1 MIRGNG
7 IRQAERFGG
16 AVIALAALSACV
28 TAERDMEARFSASDH
43 AAWMARGSAEIKGEA
58 FIRRPNGLLA
68 KCSGGVVQLAPASPY
83 FREWLAIRRGGA
95 RIANAT
101 SRTEEHRAALRQT
114 QCDQQGRF
122 SFSDLPAGKWIVITR
137 ISYEAQRDSFR
148 EDAFYLTEVETKV
161 GEVAKAV
168 LSNPNRI

>member
-1 MIRGNG
+1 MRGNG

-28 TAERDMEARFSASDH
+28 ASEREMQLRYSAADH
-43 AAWMARGSAEIKGEA
+43 AAWLAKGTAEIKGEG
-58 FIRRPNGLLA
+58 FIRRPNGFLA
-68 KCSGGVVQLAPASPY
+68 RCSGGVVQLAPASPY
-83 FREWLAIRRGGA
+83 FREWLAIRRGGGQVSNAAA
-95 RIANAT
+95 RL
-101 SRTEEHRAALRQT
+101 EEHRAALRQT

-122 SFSDLPAGKWIVITR
+122 AFSDLPAGKWIVITR
-137 ISYEAQRDSFR
+137 ISYEAESDNFR
-148 EDAFYLTEVETKV
+148 EDAFYVTEVETKA

>member
-7 IRQAERFGG
+7 IRQAERFGS

-28 TAERDMEARFSASDH
+28 TAEREMDARFSLSDH
-43 AAWMARGSAEIKGEA
+43 AAWMAKGTAEITGEA

-95 RIANAT
+95 SIANA
-101 SRTEEHRAALRQT
+101 SARTEEHRAALRQT
-114 QCDQQGRF
+114 QCDQNGRF
-122 SFSDLPAGKWIVITR
+122 RFSDLRPENG
-137 ISYEAQRDSFR
+137 SSSR
-148 EDAFYLTEVETKV
+148 ESPMKRSAI
-161 GEVAKAV
+161 
-168 LSNPNRI
+168 LSARTLST